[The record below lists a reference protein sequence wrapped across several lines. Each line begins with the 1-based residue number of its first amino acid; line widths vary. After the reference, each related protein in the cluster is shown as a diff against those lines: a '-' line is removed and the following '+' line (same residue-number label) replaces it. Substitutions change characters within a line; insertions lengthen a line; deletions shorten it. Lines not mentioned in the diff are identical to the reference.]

1 MCIRDSVYILS
12 NKNKNVLYTGV
23 TNNLEKRLYEHRN
36 NLNQRFTSRYNVH
49 ELIYYEEYSDVR
61 DAIHREKMIKKKP
74 RQRKI
79 ALISKMNPDWKDLS
93 SSIL

>member
-1 MCIRDSVYILS
+1 MPECFYVYILS

-36 NLNQRFTSRYNVH
+36 NLNQGFTSRYNVH
-49 ELIYYEEYSDVR
+49 ELIYYEEYGDVR

-79 ALISKMNPDWKDLS
+79 ALIKKMNPDWEDLS